1 MTAPEP
7 KAPGPE
13 PASVEVPPPRKP
25 RKRDRLFK
33 GAVQLLVLSL
43 GIGIMYL
50 PPIREQLGNVQE
62 ASERL
67 KALGWAAPAIFVPV
81 VALLVAVGVPRLL
94 LCPIGGMA
102 FGFFGGL
109 VWTLAGTVLGYW
121 GTFVVVRRFGQ
132 DWVLRKWPRLK
143 QFTRVSRRNGMVTV
157 LLIRQLPITGFYV
170 NYLLGLLPLSHR
182 DFLLGT
188 AIGIVPEAIPATM
201 VGSNALYISSD
212 KGILYSILVV
222 VVFLVVWT
230 VSGRLLRSWGVPGP
244 GEEGDPSGGSEQ
256 EPSVTEPT
264 RLP

>member
-1 MTAPEP
+1 MT
-7 KAPGPE
+7 GPE
-13 PASVEVPPPRKP
+13 SRASGPDPAPDEVLPPPKP

-33 GAVQLLVLSL
+33 GTIQLLILSL

-50 PPIREQLGNVQE
+50 PPVREQLGNVQE
-62 ASERL
+62 ISERL
-67 KALGWAAPAIFVPV
+67 RAFGWAAPAFFVPL

-102 FGFFGGL
+102 FGFFWGL
-109 VWTLAGTVLGYW
+109 VWTMAGTVLGYW

-157 LLIRQLPITGFYV
+157 LLIRQLPVTGFYV

-188 AIGIVPEAIPATM
+188 AIGILPEAIPATM
-201 VGSNALYISSD
+201 VGANALYISGD
-212 KGILYSILVV
+212 KAVVYSVLVVALFILVWTLSAR
-222 VVFLVVWT
+222 FLRFWGVNGSSEEVDEADAR
-230 VSGRLLRSWGVPGP
+230 SGRKHPAR
-244 GEEGDPSGGSEQ
+244 GSM
-256 EPSVTEPT
+256 P
-264 RLP
+264 